1 MITDGSGVRVLI
13 IDDDR
18 VIRESISV
26 FLEDSGFIITEAENG
41 RVGLEIFRG
50 EKRPDIVLV
59 DLRMPEV
66 DGLDVLTAVTVEA
79 PEMPVIVV
87 SGTGVMQD
95 AIEALRLGAWDYVTK
110 PIQDMEV
117 LEHAVRK
124 ALERARLLVEN
135 RKYREHLESEIQKRT
150 AELEER
156 SKQLESAN
164 ERLMEEMEE
173 RQRSEARFRHAQKM
187 EALGT
192 LAGGIA
198 HDFNNILF
206 PIIGYTELAMDDI
219 AENSLIYRNL
229 EQILRAA
236 FRAKDLVS
244 QILAFSRHSDTEY
257 CPVNI
262 RMIVK
267 EVLKLVRAT
276 LPSTIEIQQDAGS
289 EGRPVLGDPTQIHQV
304 MMNLCTNAYH
314 AMREK
319 GGVLSIR
326 VRETEIGTDNSE
338 FQPPAASGTYVKI
351 SVRDTGHGMTD
362 EIREHIFDP
371 YFTTKEPG
379 EGTGLGLSVVHGIVR
394 NHNGHI
400 TVQSVPGM
408 GTEFNI
414 WLPVAEKLSEYHRI
428 EETDVTPGG
437 NERILLVDDE
447 LQIVQMEKQMLERLG
462 YHVTEMTDS
471 SAALRLFRDA
481 PENFDLVITDMTMP
495 RITGIELSRDMI
507 QIRPDI
513 PIIICT
519 GFSELVT
526 REKAMERG
534 IREYI
539 MKPILKGEM
548 AKSIRRVLEKHSGSS
563 VAEEPEAET

>member
-1 MITDGSGVRVLI
+1 MTTDASGVRVLI

-18 VIRESISV
+18 VIRESLSV
-26 FLEDSGFIITEAENG
+26 FLEDSGFLVSEAENG
-41 RVGLEIFRG
+41 RMGLEIFRRK
-50 EKRPDIVLV
+50 KRPDIVLV

-66 DGLDVLTAVTVEA
+66 DGLDVLAAVTKEA
-79 PEMPVIVV
+79 PETPIIVV

-135 RKYREHLESEIQKRT
+135 RKYREHLESEIRKRT

-156 SKQLESAN
+156 TKQLEIAN
-164 ERLMEEMEE
+164 ERLKEEMEE
-173 RQRSEARFRHAQKM
+173 HQRSEALLRHAQKM

-206 PIIGYTELAMDDI
+206 PIIGYTELVMDDI
-219 AENSLIYRNL
+219 SENSPMYRNL
-229 EQILRAA
+229 EQILKAA

-244 QILAFSRHSDTEY
+244 QILAFSRRSDTERS
-257 CPVNI
+257 PVNI

-267 EVLKLVRAT
+267 EVLKLLRAT
-276 LPSTIEIQQDAGS
+276 LPSTIEIQQNAAPGCRD
-289 EGRPVLGDPTQIHQV
+289 VLGDPTQIHQV

-319 GGVLSIR
+319 GGILSIQ
-326 VRETEIGTDNSE
+326 VRETEIPDEDSGFLPSV
-338 FQPPAASGTYVKI
+338 PPGNYVRI
-351 SVRDTGHGMTD
+351 SVSDTGYGMTE

-371 YFTTKEPG
+371 YFTTKDPG

-394 NHNGHI
+394 NHKGHI
-400 TVQSVPGM
+400 TVHSQPGK
-408 GTEFNI
+408 GSTFDI
-414 WLPVAEKLSEYHRI
+414 WLPVVEKLP
-428 EETDVTPGG
+428 ETPRMDEIDIPLGG

-462 YHVTEMTDS
+462 YQVTDVTES
-471 SAALRLFRDA
+471 SAALHLFRSGPD
-481 PENFDLVITDMTMP
+481 EFDLVITDMTMP
-495 RITGIELSRDMI
+495 GMTGIELSRELI

-513 PIIICT
+513 PIILCT
-519 GFSELVT
+519 GFSELIT
-526 REKAMERG
+526 REKALERG
-534 IREYI
+534 IREYV
-539 MKPILKGEM
+539 MKPVLKGEM
-548 AKSIRRVLEKHSGSS
+548 AKTVRRVLEKTSERSGT
-563 VAEEPEAET
+563 EKNKI

>member
-1 MITDGSGVRVLI
+1 MITDKSGVRVLI

-26 FLEDSGFIITEAENG
+26 FLEDSGFTILEAENG
-41 RVGLEIFRG
+41 RIGLEIFRQ
-50 EKRPDIVLV
+50 KRPDIVLV

-66 DGLDVLTAVTVEA
+66 DGLEVLSAVTKEA
-79 PEMPVIVV
+79 PEIPIIVV

-95 AIEALRLGAWDYVTK
+95 AIEALRLGSWDYVTK
-110 PIQDMEV
+110 PIQDMAV

-124 ALERARLLVEN
+124 ALERSELLVEN
-135 RKYREHLESEIQKRT
+135 RKYREHLESEIRKRT
-150 AELEER
+150 AELEDR
-156 SKQLESAN
+156 TKQLEIAN
-164 ERLMEEMEE
+164 ERLKEEMEE
-173 RQRSEARFRHAQKM
+173 HQRSEARFRHAQKM

-206 PIIGYTELAMDDI
+206 PIIGYTELVMDDI
-219 AENSLIYRNL
+219 AESSSMYRNL
-229 EQILRAA
+229 EQILKAA

-244 QILAFSRHSDTEY
+244 QILAFSRRTDTERK
-257 CPVNI
+257 PVNI

-267 EVLKLVRAT
+267 EVMKLLRAS
-276 LPSTIEIQQDAGS
+276 LPSTIEIQQDTGS
-289 EGRPVLGDPTQIHQV
+289 GCREVLGDPTQIHQV

-326 VRETEIGTDNSE
+326 IRETKISDENSL
-338 FQPPAASGTYVKI
+338 FLPPVASGAYVRI
-351 SVRDTGHGMTD
+351 SVSDTGHGMTD

-400 TVQSVPGM
+400 AVQSRPGK
-408 GTEFNI
+408 GSTFDI
-414 WLPVAEKLSEYHRI
+414 WLPVVEKISDAPRAEEG
-428 EETDVTPGG
+428 ETVPGG
-437 NERILLVDDE
+437 SERILLVDDE
-447 LQIVQMEKQMLERLG
+447 PQIVQMEKQMLERLG
-462 YHVTEMTDS
+462 YKVTELTDS
-471 SAALRLFRDA
+471 SAALHVFRNA
-481 PENFDLVITDMTMP
+481 PDEFDLVITDMTMP
-495 RITGIELSRDMI
+495 RITGIELSRELM

-513 PIIICT
+513 PVILCT

-548 AKSIRRVLEKHSGSS
+548 AKSIRRVLEKND
-563 VAEEPEAET
+563 E